1 MENKKMGKIIVISG
15 PSGVGKK
22 TVWSPIIKE
31 PQFNLVFSVSMTT
44 RPKRMGEIDGIDYF
58 FVTKQKFEE
67 AIVAHELLE
76 YATYAGN
83 YYGTPKKY
91 IDSIREKG
99 QNVILEIEPKGGLQI
114 MNICKQNKD
123 KNILTIFIAPPSLGE
138 LEKRLINRS
147 SESKDVIKQRL
158 EQAKW
163 ELEQQK
169 YYQYI
174 IVNNPGQQEEATK
187 KLFNILSKNLN

>member
-1 MENKKMGKIIVISG
+1 
-15 PSGVGKK
+15 
-22 TVWSPIIKE
+22 
-31 PQFNLVFSVSMTT
+31 MTT
-44 RPKRMGEIDGIDYF
+44 RPKRIGEIDGVDYF
-58 FVTKQKFEE
+58 FVTKHKFEE

-91 IDSIREKG
+91 VDNIREKG

-114 MNICKQNKD
+114 INICKQNKD

-147 SESKDVIKQRL
+147 SESKDVIKKRL

-163 ELEQQK
+163 EIQQQK
-169 YYQYI
+169 YYQYV
-174 IVNNPGQQEEATK
+174 IVNKPGQQEEATK
-187 KLFNILSKNLN
+187 QLFDILSKNLK